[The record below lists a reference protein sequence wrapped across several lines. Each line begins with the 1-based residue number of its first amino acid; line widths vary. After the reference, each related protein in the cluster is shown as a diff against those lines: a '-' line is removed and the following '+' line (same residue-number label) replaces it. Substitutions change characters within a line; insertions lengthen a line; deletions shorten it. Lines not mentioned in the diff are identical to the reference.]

1 MELVMVGEGEEILGE
16 EDDDSEAFDYGMS
29 LALLRG

>member
-1 MELVMVGEGEEILGE
+1 MELVMVGEGEEILE
-16 EDDDSEAFDYGMS
+16 EDDSKAIDYGMS